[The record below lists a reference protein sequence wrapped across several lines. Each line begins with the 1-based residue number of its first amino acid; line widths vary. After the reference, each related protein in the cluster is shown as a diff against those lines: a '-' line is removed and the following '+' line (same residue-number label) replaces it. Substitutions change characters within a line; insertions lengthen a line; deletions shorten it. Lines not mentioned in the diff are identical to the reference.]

1 MKVDLNCDMGESFGR
16 YRIGADEAMMPHIT
30 SANIACGYH
39 AGDPL
44 VMDRTVRLAAKHRVG
59 IGAHPGFPDLMGFGR
74 RAMQLSSEEI
84 ENYILYQI
92 GALAAFARAAGA
104 ELVHVKPHGALY
116 NMAAKDTE
124 LARAIVHGIA
134 RFSKRLI
141 VVCPAGSAMIEA
153 AREAG
158 LRAAREGFADRAY
171 NPDGTLQSRK
181 ESGSVI
187 HDPLRAA
194 ERAVAMV
201 LDKVVVAH
209 TGEEIPLR
217 VDTICVHGDS
227 PGAVQ
232 IAQAIRKELATAG
245 IEVVPMGSFVMGTA
259 ERLLPYSEVR
269 ARLVAKG
276 ILE

>member
-16 YRIGADEAMMPHIT
+16 YRIGADEAMMPYIT

-44 VMDRTVRLAAKHRVG
+44 VMDRTVRLAAKHGVG
-59 IGAHPGFPDLMGFGR
+59 VGAHPGFPDLMGFGR
-74 RAMQLSSEEI
+74 RAMQLSPEEI
-84 ENYILYQI
+84 ENCILYQV
-92 GALAAFARAAGA
+92 GALAAFARAAGV

-116 NMAAKDTE
+116 NMAARDME

-134 RFSKRLI
+134 RFGKELI
-141 VVCPAGSAMIEA
+141 VVCLAGSTMIEA
-153 AREAG
+153 AEEAG
-158 LRAAREGFADRAY
+158 LRVAQEGFADRAY

-181 ESGSVI
+181 EPGSVI
-187 HDPLRAA
+187 HDPQGAA

-201 LDKVVVAH
+201 RDKIVVAH
-209 TGEEIPLR
+209 TGEEIPIH

-232 IAQAIRKELATAG
+232 IAKTIRAELKAAG
-245 IEVVPMGSFVMGTA
+245 IEVKPMESFVR
-259 ERLLPYSEVR
+259 RL
-269 ARLVAKG
+269 
-276 ILE
+276 I